1 MRPQMQQLTK
11 RGQRNKMSL
20 QDSISKINEID
31 FNDIDFEK
39 IGVWPLP
46 AKIFVC
52 ILLSLLVFAVTYYV
66 KISDLN
72 MLLASVEAKEQT
84 LRQTYTSKSFE
95 AANLDAY
102 KAQME
107 EMKVTFDSLLSRLPA
122 KTEVPGL
129 LEDIGTRGSESGLTI
144 NSVAIQPD
152 VIAEYYIEVP
162 IAIDVQGGYHDM
174 GGFVSGVA
182 GMPRIV
188 TLHDFTIT
196 TLKEDRGLNMKIG
209 AKTYRYKSQQDQDQ
223 DQERE
228 AKQKK
233 GRAK

>member
-1 MRPQMQQLTK
+1 
-11 RGQRNKMSL
+11 MSL

-31 FNDIDFEK
+31 FNNIDFEK
-39 IGVWPLP
+39 IGVWPVP

-52 ILLSLLVFAVTYYV
+52 LLLVILVFALTYYL

-72 MLLASVEAKEQT
+72 MELATVEAKEQS
-84 LRQTYTSKSFE
+84 LRQTFTSKSFE
-95 AANLDAY
+95 AANLEAY

-188 TLHDFTIT
+188 TLHDFSIT
-196 TLKEDRGLNMKIG
+196 SLKEERGLNMKIQ
-209 AKTYRYKSQQDQDQ
+209 AKTYRYKSTQDAEGQATGG
-223 DQERE
+223 
-228 AKQKK
+228 AK
-233 GRAK
+233 

>member
-1 MRPQMQQLTK
+1 
-11 RGQRNKMSL
+11 MSL
-20 QDSISKINEID
+20 QDSIGKLNEID

-52 ILLSLLVFAVTYYV
+52 VLLIALVFAGIYYF
-66 KISDLN
+66 KIRDLN
-72 MLLASVEAKEQT
+72 MQLAVVEAKEQS
-84 LRQTYTSKSFE
+84 LRQIYTTKSFE
-95 AANLDAY
+95 AANLEAY

-188 TLHDFTIT
+188 TLHDFNIT
-196 TLKEDRGLNMKIG
+196 AIKEGRGLNMKIG
-209 AKTYRYKSQQDQDQ
+209 AKTYRYKSQQDQEQEQQQ
-223 DQERE
+223 DP
-228 AKQKK
+228 KQKK
-233 GRAK
+233 GKAK

>member
-1 MRPQMQQLTK
+1 
-11 RGQRNKMSL
+11 MSL
-20 QDSISKINEID
+20 QDSINKLNEID
-31 FNDIDFEK
+31 FNNIDFEK

-46 AKIFVC
+46 AKAFVC
-52 ILLSLLVFAVTYYV
+52 LLLTAFVFAGVYYV
-66 KISDLN
+66 KIRDLH
-72 MLLASVEAKEQT
+72 MELEGVEAQEQS
-84 LRQTYTSKSFE
+84 LRQTFTNKSFE

-102 KAQME
+102 RAQME

-152 VIAEYYIEVP
+152 VVAEYYIEVP

-188 TLHDFTIT
+188 TLHDFVIS
-196 TLKEDRGLNMKIG
+196 TLKEGRGLNMKIG
-209 AKTYRYKSQQDQDQ
+209 AKTYRYKSQE
-223 DQERE
+223 QEA
-228 AKQKK
+228 AK
-233 GRAK
+233 

>member
-1 MRPQMQQLTK
+1 
-11 RGQRNKMSL
+11 MSL
-20 QDSISKINEID
+20 QDTLEQLKEFDVN
-31 FNDIDFEK
+31 NIDFEK

-52 ILLSLLVFAVTYYV
+52 LLLVVVMFAGAYYL

-72 MLLASVEAKEQT
+72 LELDNVVAQEQT
-84 LRQTYTSKSFE
+84 LRSTYQKKSFE

-122 KTEVPGL
+122 ESEVPGL
-129 LEDIGTRGSESGLTI
+129 LEDIGTRGSESGLTMKAV
-144 NSVAIQPD
+144 NIQPD
-152 VIAEYYIEVP
+152 VVAEYYIEVP
-162 IAIDVQGGYHDM
+162 INIEVIGGYHDM

-188 TLHDFTIT
+188 TLHDFVISSQ
-196 TLKEDRGLNMKIG
+196 KDSRQLNMKIS
-209 AKTYRYKSQQDQDQ
+209 AKTYRYKA
-223 DQERE
+223 QETS
-228 AKQKK
+228 K
-233 GRAK
+233 